1 VFHTLVASRP
11 QARPSA
17 HQVLLSVSFHGVA
30 VAGAIALTRQA
41 SPLTTSPHTIPAFV
55 FVAPQARQT
64 SMPAASDRVVSQ
76 AAPPPSWEPFLQVP
90 DLSPPVPPIALP
102 SVADLLGAA
111 SFRSGS
117 SPALPGSLAGGT
129 APTRAGELWTANSVD
144 DPVEVIEQPS
154 PRYPPVLA
162 QAGVTGRVELE
173 YVVDTLGRAEPG
185 SLHAVT
191 STRPEF
197 EAAARAA
204 VLGSRYRPARLHGQ
218 VVRQLVRQVLG
229 FRTER

>member
-1 VFHTLVASRP
+1 VFHTLVASGP

-17 HQVLLSVSFHGVA
+17 RRFLLSVSFHGVA

-41 SPLTTSPHTIPAFV
+41 SPLTTSPPPIEALV

-64 SMPAASDRVVSQ
+64 SLPAASDRVLSQ
-76 AAPPPSWEPFLQVP
+76 AAPTPSWEPFLQVP
-90 DLSPPVPPIALP
+90 DLSPLVPPTALP
-102 SVADLLGAA
+102 SVADLLAAA

-117 SPALPGSLAGGT
+117 SPLPGSLVGGS
-129 APTRAGELWTANSVD
+129 APTGASKLWTADSVD

-154 PRYPPVLA
+154 PRYPAVLA
-162 QAGVTGRVELE
+162 QAGITGRVELE
-173 YVVDTLGRAEPG
+173 YVVDTSGRAEPG
-185 SLHAVT
+185 SLHALT

-218 VVRQLVRQVLG
+218 VVRQLVRQMLS

>member
-1 VFHTLVASRP
+1 VFHTLVASGPR
-11 QARPSA
+11 ARPSA
-17 HQVLLSVSFHGVA
+17 HRFLLSVSFHGVA
-30 VAGAIALTRQA
+30 VAGAIALTRRV
-41 SPLTTSPHTIPAFV
+41 SPLTTSPHPIPALV

-64 SMPAASDRVVSQ
+64 PLPAASDRVLSQ
-76 AAPPPSWEPFLQVP
+76 AAPTPSWEPFAEVP
-90 DLSPPVPPIALP
+90 DLRPLALPTALP

-111 SFRSGS
+111 SLRSGS
-117 SPALPGSLAGGT
+117 SPALPGSLVGGSAPTGAGG
-129 APTRAGELWTANSVD
+129 LWTADSVD

-162 QAGVTGRVELE
+162 QAGVAGRVELE

-185 SLHAVT
+185 SLHALT

-204 VLGSRYRPARLHGQ
+204 VLDSRYRPARLHGQ
-218 VVRQLVRQVLG
+218 VVRQLVRQVLS